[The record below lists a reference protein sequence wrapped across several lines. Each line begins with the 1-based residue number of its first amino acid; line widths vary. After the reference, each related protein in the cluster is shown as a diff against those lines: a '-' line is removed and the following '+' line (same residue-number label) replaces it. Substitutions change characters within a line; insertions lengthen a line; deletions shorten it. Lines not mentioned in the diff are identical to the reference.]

1 MSKAAPSSRRPPVNR
16 ADLIRLYRRAL
27 VSGVSFENLDEKI
40 KESWLRAQVTDE
52 VERDNDVSWQAKL
65 WDVLPAFVRWGAAVV
80 PALMILAGIGLVGS
94 AVWPIATYYVQSL
107 TSSSQTAQLIAPVP
121 QEKILD
127 VVPLVVANGPSEGEV
142 AGDFIDEGS
151 NDLEPIVVDAKL
163 DYTNLNNWFSNNSL
177 PFIQGPE
184 LSDENITEYRLDI
197 PKVEIVNAVVKV
209 GTDDLNKNLIQY
221 QGTALPGK
229 AGSPVIFGHSILRQ
243 FYNPKET
250 NPRRYM
256 SIFSKIMTLQKG
268 DRIYLT
274 VNGAQYTYVVED
286 KTEVQPTDTYILAQR
301 YDVKQLKLVTCVPEG
316 TYLRRGVVTA
326 RLITND

>member
-1 MSKAAPSSRRPPVNR
+1 MSKTQSAQSHPSVNR

-27 VSGVSFENLDEKI
+27 ESGISFDHLDEKI
-40 KESWLRAQVTDE
+40 KESWLRAQLTEV
-52 VERDNDVSWQAKL
+52 VERENDLTWQVKL
-65 WDVLPAFVRWGAAVV
+65 WNVLPAFVRWGAALV

-94 AVWPIATYYVQSL
+94 AVWPIASYYFQSL
-107 TSSSQTAQLIAPVP
+107 TSNTQTAQLLAPVP

-127 VVPLVVANGPSEGEV
+127 VVPLVVANGSLDGEV
-142 AGDFIDEGS
+142 AGDSIDVSS
-151 NDLEPIVVDAKL
+151 NELEPIVVDAKL
-163 DYTNLNNWFSNNSL
+163 DYTNLNNWFSNSAL
-177 PFIQGPE
+177 PFVQGPD
-184 LSDENITEYRLDI
+184 LTDETITEYRLDI
-197 PKVEIVNAVVKV
+197 PKVDIVNAVVKV

-221 QGTALPGK
+221 QGTAMPGK

-243 FYNPKET
+243 FYNPKES

-274 VNGAQYTYVVED
+274 VNGAQYTYVVEE
-286 KTEVQPTDTYILAQR
+286 KTEVQPTDTFILAQR

>member
-1 MSKAAPSSRRPPVNR
+1 MSKAAHSSSRPPVNR

-40 KESWLRAQVTDE
+40 KESWLRTQVTDE
-52 VERDNDVSWQAKL
+52 VEQENDLSWQTKL
-65 WDVLPAFVRWGAAVV
+65 WGALPAVVRWGAALV
-80 PALMILAGIGLVGS
+80 PAVMILAGIGLVGS

-107 TSSSQTAQLIAPVP
+107 STKSLTAQLIAPVP

-127 VVPLVVANGPSEGEV
+127 VVPLVVADGPSEGEV
-142 AGDFIDEGS
+142 AGDFTDSSS
-151 NDLEPIVVDAKL
+151 NELDPIVVDAKL

-177 PFIQGPE
+177 PFIQGPD
-184 LSDENITEYRLDI
+184 LTDENITEYRLDI

-274 VNGAQYTYVVED
+274 VNGAQYTYVVEE

-316 TYLRRGVVTA
+316 TYLRRGVVSA
-326 RLITND
+326 RLVTND

>member
-1 MSKAAPSSRRPPVNR
+1 MSKAAPSSIRPPVNR